1 MLTLLLLFDVVVLVN
16 GNSVEGK
23 VTKVTDEAIVVQVK
37 GGELVI
43 PRERVR
49 KIVEK
54 PYKIEEEP
62 PPKED
67 AKEQKQPPSPF
78 KKKKPQK
85 EEKKPEGSKER
96 KEKPLT
102 QDELRYLRRL
112 VDLIGNRRV
121 ALRRRARLALSQ
133 FGPRATPVLISAL
146 SDGNFW
152 RRMNA
157 ASLLGEFGR
166 PEAAKPLLPLLADPV
181 LAVRVA
187 AHSALTRI
195 TKTYVTY
202 NPNHPTQSA
211 ISLWHKAVQNFLNA
225 LKEKKEH
232 KKPSSK
238 SEPKKQSQ
246 EKPPWERRQPTRS
259 TEDEK
264 QQNERKPPE
273 GLKSGGRILP

>member
-1 MLTLLLLFDVVVLVN
+1 MLTMLLLFDIIVFVN

-23 VTKVTDEAIVVQVK
+23 VTKVTDEVIVVQVK

-43 PRERVR
+43 PRERVK
-49 KIVEK
+49 KIIEK

-62 PPKED
+62 PPKEET
-67 AKEQKQPPSPF
+67 KEQKQPPSPF

-133 FGPRATPVLISAL
+133 FGPRATPVLINAL

-202 NPNHPTQSA
+202 NPNYPNPTA
-211 ISLWHKAVQNFLNA
+211 ISLWHKAVQNFLKA
-225 LKEKKEH
+225 LKEKEKREREKPSDTAEH
-232 KKPSSK
+232 KK
-238 SEPKKQSQ
+238 QRQ
-246 EKPPWERRQPTRS
+246 EKPPWERPPPQQQEEAEPKQ
-259 TEDEK
+259 EK
-264 QQNERKPPE
+264 KDVVIEP
-273 GLKSGGRILP
+273 

>member
-23 VTKVTDEAIVVQVK
+23 VTKVTNEVIVVQVK

-62 PPKED
+62 PPKEEPK
-67 AKEQKQPPSPF
+67 KEKEPSSPL
-78 KKKKPQK
+78 KEKEPQK
-85 EEKKPEGSKER
+85 EEKKPEDSKEQ

-102 QDELRYLRRL
+102 QEELRHIRRL

-211 ISLWHKAVQNFLNA
+211 INLWHKAVQNFLNA

-238 SEPKKQSQ
+238 AEPKKQQQ
-246 EKPPWERRQPTRS
+246 EKPPWERRPPPRS
-259 TEDEK
+259 ADEEK
-264 QQNERKPPE
+264 RQDRKKPPK
-273 GLKSGGRILP
+273 GLRPGGGIMP